1 MSQIPV
7 PGTTEIMYNA
17 LNKPAGHSF
26 IRRGRLSIRLAK
38 RTAKDV
44 IEAAAPFKMDGWA
57 SSAARE
63 LDEPDLPMFAIECEG
78 KGIVGQ
84 AGIRVRGL
92 RATATVAL
100 FDPKYRGRGIGT
112 LAMRVLLAYAFLTLG
127 LERVVVRVDKANR
140 AALRCYHRA
149 GFVMAKDNKDGS
161 VLMEAQRG
169 SWPEIHDASAP
180 KLADGIG
187 SWVDVV

>member
-1 MSQIPV
+1 MDNVVS
-7 PGTTEIMYNA
+7 
-17 LNKPAGHSF
+17 KSAGHSF
-26 IRRGRLSIRLAK
+26 IRRESLTIRLAK

-44 IEAAAPFKMDGWA
+44 VDVATSFKMDGWA

-84 AGIRVRGL
+84 AGLGVRGS
-92 RATATVAL
+92 RATATITL
-100 FDPKYRGRGIGT
+100 FDPRYRGRGIGT
-112 LAMRVLLAYAFLTLG
+112 LVMRMLLAYAFLTLG
-127 LERVVVRVDKANR
+127 LERIVVRADKTNR

-149 GFVMAKDNKDGS
+149 GFVIVKDNKDGS
-161 VLMEAQRG
+161 VLMEAQRD
-169 SWPEIHDASAP
+169 SWPETHDASTP
-180 KLADGIG
+180 KPADSIG